1 MTSKDCATPSLFD
14 NEPAQAPEPCSHTIQ
29 VAFDS
34 GVDTVFS
41 YLVPDALWP
50 IQPGQRVEVPFGRKN
65 TLKTAFCIDNR
76 VPEPDIDADRP
87 EKRPYK
93 LKAVS
98 SVVDEEPL
106 LDARLLELAQWISQ
120 YYVCPLGQ
128 VLAAMVPGA
137 VKRGAGLKKE
147 TYCHLITNAAPV
159 LDQLKGPKQRK
170 IVSFLQTQQAYDAA
184 SAVLAKRVHE
194 QADCTSQPL
203 KRLTDQGIIQMSM
216 RSTLT
221 ALPALPE
228 GLLVP
233 EETDITLNK
242 DQDRALAFITERL
255 DTEQFGVTLLH
266 GVTGSGKTEV
276 YLRAIQHTLK
286 QGKGAIVLL
295 PEIALT
301 AQTVQRFHQRIGQVA
316 VLHSGLN
323 AAQRHAQWQCIR
335 SSQAR
340 VVVGARSAIFAPVQS
355 LGLIVVDEEHESSY
369 KQDST
374 PRYHGRDLAIK
385 RAQLESAHCLLGTA
399 TPALETLVNC
409 ATKEAFNLMRLPKRV
424 KDLPMPPIRLI
435 DLREEPA
442 TRGGINLISRP
453 LAQHLAQTLGR
464 KEQAILLLNRR
475 GYSSFVFCPA
485 CKHTLHCRNC
495 DVTLTFHKTRRQHTP
510 PVSTVKGKHLGF
522 GHAICHYCQAQTLV
536 PSKCPLCAKGMT
548 MIGLGSQ
555 RLEEELAR
563 TFAQARIARIDSDS
577 MAGKDYYKVLKA
589 FGSGDIDILAGTQ
602 MLAKGLH
609 FPNVTLVGII
619 SADTSLFLPDFRANE
634 RTFQLI
640 AQVAGRAGR
649 SEKQGCVLAQ
659 TVFPDQ
665 PVIQFAKN
673 GDFDGFVVDELK
685 HRKACNLPPFWRITT
700 ITLRDEVFAR
710 LEAAANKLR
719 QRIDLTLASLSLNAQ
734 VRGPHPP
741 VISRIQRFHRLQ
753 IVIQTPGPRTMQQ
766 LFASLR
772 AQAPIRPAV
781 KTAIDVDPVNL
792 L

>member
-1 MTSKDCATPSLFD
+1 MARRDATPSLFGD
-14 NEPAQAPEPCSHTIQ
+14 EPSSSPGPCSHTIQ

-34 GVDTVFS
+34 GADTLFS

-50 IQPGQRVEVPFGRKN
+50 IQAGQRVEVPFGRGN
-65 TLKTAFCIDNR
+65 TLKAAFCVDPQNSNSDMDEDS
-76 VPEPDIDADRP
+76 PK
-87 EKRPYK
+87 KRSFK
-93 LKAVS
+93 LKAVH
-98 SVVDEEPL
+98 SVLDEEPL
-106 LDARLLELAQWISQ
+106 LDARLIELARWISQ

-147 TYCHLITNAAPV
+147 TYCHLLTDAAQA
-159 LDQLKGPKQRK
+159 LEQLRGPKQQK
-170 IVSFLQTQQAYDAA
+170 IISYLLAQRALDSA
-184 SAVLAKRVHE
+184 SALSTKRVRE
-194 QADCTSQPL
+194 QAGCTLQPL
-203 KRLTDQGIIQMSM
+203 KRLTDQGLIQMTM

-233 EETDITLNK
+233 EETNITLNL
-242 DQDRALAFITERL
+242 DQERALAHIKTQL

-276 YLRAIQHTLK
+276 YLRAIKHSLA

-316 VLHSGLN
+316 VLHSGLS
-323 AAQRHAQWQCIR
+323 AAQRHAQWQRIR
-335 SSQAR
+335 SSEAR
-340 VVVGARSAIFAPVQS
+340 VVVGARSAVFAPVQS

-385 RAQLESAHCLLGTA
+385 RVHLEGAHCLLGTA

-409 ATKEAFNLMRLPKRV
+409 ATKEAFHGVRLPKRV
-424 KDLPMPPIRLI
+424 KGLPMPPVKLI

-442 TRGGINLISRP
+442 TRGGINLISRA
-453 LAQHLAQTLGR
+453 LAQQVTRTLER
-464 KEQAILLLNRR
+464 REQAILLLNRR
-475 GYSSFVFCPA
+475 GYSSFVFCPS
-485 CKHTLHCRNC
+485 CKHSLSCRNC
-495 DVTLTFHKTRRQHTP
+495 AVTLTFHKTRKQRAA
-510 PVSTVKGKHLGF
+510 SIDTVKGKHLGF
-522 GHAICHYCQAQTLV
+522 GHAMCHYCLAQTLV
-536 PSKCPLCAKGMT
+536 PSKCPLCGKNMT

-555 RLEEELAR
+555 RLEEELEK
-563 TFAQARIARIDSDS
+563 TFPEARIARIDSDS
-577 MAGKDYYKVLKA
+577 MAGKDYYKILKA
-589 FGSGDIDILAGTQ
+589 FGNGDIDILAGTQ

-649 SEKQGCVLAQ
+649 SEKQGCVLVQ
-659 TVFPDQ
+659 TVMPDQ

-673 GDFDGFVVDELK
+673 GDFDGFVIDELK
-685 HRKACNLPPFWRITT
+685 HRKACNLPPFWRMAT
-700 ITLRDEVFAR
+700 ITLRDEVFDR
-710 LEAAANKLR
+710 LEGAANKLR
-719 QRIDLTLASLSLNAQ
+719 ERIDLTLASMSLNAQ
-734 VRGPHPP
+734 VRGPVPP

-772 AQAPIRPAV
+772 AQTPIRPAV
-781 KTAIDVDPVNL
+781 MTAIDIDPVNL